1 MRIVYWS
8 DFNCPYS
15 YIGLVRIKNAAEEL
29 NLDVDWDMK
38 AFELEPDADISTLV
52 TIKRFAIDNRLPLKE
67 SESEILEVEEIARS
81 DGLEINYRD
90 LEITSSRD
98 AHRLVK
104 YYQNKNP
111 QKAQELA
118 EKIFEANFVK
128 NENISDRDVLIDIA
142 KSLNL
147 NESEAKKILESG
159 SFNIEVELEMEDA
172 LFNGITA
179 IPHYILL
186 NGDEELIVPGVFE
199 KEDLKTALSDL
210 VNGEIASKTF
220 I

>member
-128 NENISDRDVLIDIA
+128 
-142 KSLNL
+142 
-147 NESEAKKILESG
+147 
-159 SFNIEVELEMEDA
+159 
-172 LFNGITA
+172 
-179 IPHYILL
+179 
-186 NGDEELIVPGVFE
+186 
-199 KEDLKTALSDL
+199 
-210 VNGEIASKTF
+210 
-220 I
+220 